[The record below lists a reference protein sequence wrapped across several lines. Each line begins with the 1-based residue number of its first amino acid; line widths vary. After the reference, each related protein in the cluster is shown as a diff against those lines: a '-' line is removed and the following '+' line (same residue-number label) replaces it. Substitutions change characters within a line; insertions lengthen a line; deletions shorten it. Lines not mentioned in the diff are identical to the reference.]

1 MTMAA
6 FTFVDPLLPLYIQ
19 KVGNLTVDQA
29 AFWAGLAASGLGAAM
44 FFISPVWG
52 ILADR
57 FGRKAMVM
65 RAMFGGAVI
74 LSLMSL
80 APNIYLI
87 VILRCFQGFVTGSVA
102 AMTALAS
109 GTVPRNKMPLAMGVI
124 MLAVFCGQ
132 SLGPLAGGFIAGRW
146 GYHATFY
153 ASGAF
158 LLAAGLIVLIMVKE
172 HFVPVATPRG
182 GSLRAMF
189 NLAKSSEFL
198 PLMAVLALVSAGQGT
213 VGPIMSLRIE
223 ALVGVDKAPH
233 HIRHRVQ
240 PCRPRC
246 RAFESGRRPN
256 RPADEFASDLRLFLL
271 RHRYSLHSRGL
282 GRHSCLVRRV
292 LGRCRAFPRRPQHLV
307 ERHGGPVGGRGPTGT
322 RLRLVSERIIVG
334 RRVRTN
340 YRRRSCQCIR
350 HPAGFHRFRSSLS
363 AGGHPR
369 CEMASQ
375 APSSTIDRLA
385 RLVINASTRRRGSAR
400 EPLCYVAFRP
410 RLALSGGSRILVAF
424 EQTRHLI
431 G

>member
-87 VILRCFQGFVTGSVA
+87 VILRCLQGFVTGSVA

-158 LLAAGLIVLIMVKE
+158 LLAAGMIVLIMVKE

-223 ALVGVDKAPH
+223 ALVGVDRAPTVSG
-233 HIRHRVQ
+233 IVFSLVGL
-240 PCRPRC
+240 
-246 RAFESGRRPN
+246 AAALSSLVSGRIGQRMSLP
-256 RPADEFASDLRLFLL
+256 RIFVFSCVAIGVAYIPAAWAGTVALFAVFLVGAGLFRGGLSTSSNAMVGLSVAEGQQGLAYGLSQSASSLGGAFGPIIGGGLANAFGIPPVFIVSGAVYLLVGVLAARWLL
-271 RHRYSLHSRGL
+271 R
-282 GRHSCLVRRV
+282 RRA
-292 LGRCRAFPRRPQHLV
+292 LK
-307 ERHGGPVGGRGPTGT
+307 
-322 RLRLVSERIIVG
+322 
-334 RRVRTN
+334 
-340 YRRRSCQCIR
+340 
-350 HPAGFHRFRSSLS
+350 
-363 AGGHPR
+363 
-369 CEMASQ
+369 
-375 APSSTIDRLA
+375 STA
-385 RLVINASTRRRGSAR
+385 
-400 EPLCYVAFRP
+400 
-410 RLALSGGSRILVAF
+410 
-424 EQTRHLI
+424 
-431 G
+431 

>member
-1 MTMAA
+1 MNAPNLAPNSWQKNLAANFVAELMTMAA

-223 ALVGVDKAPH
+223 ALVGVDKAPT
-233 HIRHRVQ
+233 ISGIVFSLVGLAAALSSLVAGRIGQRMSLPLIFVFSCFAIGIAYIPAAWAGTVALFAVFLVGAGLFRGGLSTSSNAMVGLSVAEGQ
-240 PCRPRC
+240 QGLAYGLSQSASSLGG
-246 RAFESGRRPN
+246 AFGPIIGGGLANAFGIPPVFIVSGAVYLLVGILAARW
-256 RPADEFASDLRLFLL
+256 LL
-271 RHRYSLHSRGL
+271 R
-282 GRHSCLVRRV
+282 RRAV
-292 LGRCRAFPRRPQHLV
+292 QSIA
-307 ERHGGPVGGRGPTGT
+307 
-322 RLRLVSERIIVG
+322 
-334 RRVRTN
+334 
-340 YRRRSCQCIR
+340 
-350 HPAGFHRFRSSLS
+350 
-363 AGGHPR
+363 
-369 CEMASQ
+369 
-375 APSSTIDRLA
+375 
-385 RLVINASTRRRGSAR
+385 
-400 EPLCYVAFRP
+400 
-410 RLALSGGSRILVAF
+410 
-424 EQTRHLI
+424 
-431 G
+431 

>member
-1 MTMAA
+1 MAPNSWQKNLAANFVAELMTMAA

-87 VILRCFQGFVTGSVA
+87 VILRCLQGFVTGSVA

-158 LLAAGLIVLIMVKE
+158 LLAAGMIVLIMVKE

-223 ALVGVDKAPH
+223 ALVGVDRAPTVSG
-233 HIRHRVQ
+233 IVFSLVGL
-240 PCRPRC
+240 
-246 RAFESGRRPN
+246 AAALSSLVSGRIGQRMSLP
-256 RPADEFASDLRLFLL
+256 RIFVFSCVAIGVAYIPAAWAGTVALFAVFLVGAGLFRGGLSTSSNAMVGLSVAEGQQGLAYGLSQSASSLGGAFGPIIGGGLANAFGIPPVFIVSGAVYLLVGVLAARWLL
-271 RHRYSLHSRGL
+271 R
-282 GRHSCLVRRV
+282 RRA
-292 LGRCRAFPRRPQHLV
+292 LK
-307 ERHGGPVGGRGPTGT
+307 
-322 RLRLVSERIIVG
+322 
-334 RRVRTN
+334 
-340 YRRRSCQCIR
+340 
-350 HPAGFHRFRSSLS
+350 S
-363 AGGHPR
+363 A
-369 CEMASQ
+369 A
-375 APSSTIDRLA
+375 
-385 RLVINASTRRRGSAR
+385 
-400 EPLCYVAFRP
+400 
-410 RLALSGGSRILVAF
+410 
-424 EQTRHLI
+424 
-431 G
+431 